1 MSELD
6 NLQTVKRIREA
17 LLRGDLPALLKF
29 CADDLEILPA
39 ASAKVPWA
47 HPWRGRK
54 EVEQYF
60 KAIAAEVEFQE
71 YETDE
76 FIVSG
81 DSVVV
86 VGHERCLVRAT
97 GRVVE
102 AKWVQIFDFHGGLV
116 CRHREYTDTAAWDA
130 GFQPGESMLF

>member
-1 MSELD
+1 MSQQEH
-6 NLQTVKRIREA
+6 LQTVKLIREA

-29 CADDLEILPA
+29 CTDDLEILPA
-39 ASAKVPWA
+39 ASEKVPWA

-60 KAIAAEVEFQE
+60 KMIASEIEFQE

-76 FIVSG
+76 FIVG
-81 DSVVV
+81 GNSVVV

-97 GRVVE
+97 KRVVE
-102 AKWVQIFDFHGGLV
+102 AKWVQIFDFRDGLV
-116 CRHREYTDTAAWDA
+116 CRHREYIDTAAWDA
-130 GFQPGESMLF
+130 GFVSGQ

>member
-1 MSELD
+1 MSEQG
-6 NLQTVKRIREA
+6 NLQTLKRIQDIQEA
-17 LLRGDLPALLKF
+17 LLRGDVTTLLNL
-29 CADDLEILPA
+29 CTDDLEILPA

-60 KAIAAEVEFQE
+60 KTVAEALDFQE
-71 YETDE
+71 YEFDE
-76 FIVSG
+76 FIVSR
-81 DSVVV
+81 DSIVVL
-86 VGHERCLVRAT
+86 GHERCLVRAT

-102 AKWVQIFDFHGGLV
+102 AKWVQIFDFRDGLV

-130 GFQPGESMLF
+130 GFQSRE